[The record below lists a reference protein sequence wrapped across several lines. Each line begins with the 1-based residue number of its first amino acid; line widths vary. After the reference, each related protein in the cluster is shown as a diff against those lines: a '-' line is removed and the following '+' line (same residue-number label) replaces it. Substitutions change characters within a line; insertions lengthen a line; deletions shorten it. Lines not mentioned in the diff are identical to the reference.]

1 MNCPQCD
8 IQLQDRAIYCPACG
22 TQARCKQCREEL
34 VRDARVCMVCGTP
47 ASPADAN
54 LTSQPP
60 TVNRIR
66 FVETDKRRSLD
77 AELTDDAV
85 GLIGQSLGIFVTGQL
100 EGRHGSRSRLHSTEP
115 LIIDQQP
122 SLPGGSASNG
132 SSVHGGDGGP
142 RQDGAQVPPV
152 GGADP
157 DVLLSHL
164 DRSAH
169 PEVYEAPR
177 VLDRA
182 LHVLRIA
189 RDEYGIE
196 ALTVPQITQV
206 LKDKF
211 RVSLTPQSV
220 YGAFDRV
227 QGVVD
232 RVPAGK
238 GVWKFRLMA
247 AGEAYLAHPGQT
259 PAASARRRS
268 TRRRAQ
274 PKTGVQP
281 AEQQGAEAPAK
292 PAVSN
297 KRALGRPGPKK
308 MVADLI
314 SRGYFSGPRV
324 IGEVQAHI
332 EQQLGYQFT
341 TNELAPAFT
350 RLLRESSLKRTKRE
364 DGQYEYVSN

>member
-1 MNCPQCD
+1 MNCPQCRT
-8 IQLQDRAIYCPACG
+8 QLQDRAIYCPTCG
-22 TQARCKQCREEL
+22 AQARCKQCREEL
-34 VRDARVCMVCGTP
+34 VRDARACMICGTP

-54 LTSQPP
+54 LSSQPP

-66 FVETDKRRSLD
+66 FVETEKRRSLD

-100 EGRHGSRSRLHSTEP
+100 QERHGRSRLHGNEP
-115 LIIDQQP
+115 LIIDQQR
-122 SLPGGSASNG
+122 SLPGGSATNG
-132 SSVHGGDGGP
+132 SAVKRSDRGP
-142 RQDGAQVPPV
+142 GEDGAPTPPA
-152 GGADP
+152 GGAEP

-220 YGAFDRV
+220 YGAFDRM

-247 AGEAYLAHPGQT
+247 AGEAYLADPGQA
-259 PAASARRRS
+259 PAASARRRP

-274 PKTGVQP
+274 SKTVAQP
-281 AEQQGAEAPAK
+281 AEQQQGQAPAR
-292 PAVSN
+292 PAASN
-297 KRALGRPGPKK
+297 KRGSGRAGPKK

-314 SRGYFSGPRV
+314 SRGYFSGPTV
-324 IGEVQAHI
+324 IGEMQAYI
-332 EQQLGYQFT
+332 EQQLGYHYT

-350 RLLRESSLKRTKRE
+350 RLLREGSLKRTKRA
-364 DGQYEYVSN
+364 DGQYEYIDN